1 MRDAVAAARAGG
13 RVVLVGLGGAG
24 QDAALPLFDLMR
36 RDLTIHAV
44 WMRRFSFQRALQL
57 LPVLTL
63 DPLITDTV
71 PLADYERAVALLR
84 GGDAIKV
91 VIQP

>member
-1 MRDAVAAARAGG
+1 MPALRPNPNGPGG
-13 RVVLVGLGGAG
+13 
-24 QDAALPLFDLMR
+24 
-36 RDLTIHAV
+36 
-44 WMRRFSFQRALQL
+44 RRFSFQRALQL
-57 LPVLTL
+57 LPLLTL